1 MNERPSQAG
10 GFFHIVAILA
20 GFGVG
25 VMIGQPLFGTIVG
38 TLAGTAIAITV
49 WYRDSGR
56 SG

>member
-10 GFFHIVAILA
+10 GFFLIVAILA

-49 WYRDSGR
+49 WYRDSRR